1 VNESNAIRSIS
12 LFFMLLFGSYLQGQ
26 IEPCKESEIYKVAF
40 QDLLENYQDTLVV
53 QIRNGG
59 SSFLVED
66 INQVSALTESQ
77 LNQVKKVLSSPW
89 DGTSCPDIPD
99 LLEMVNSDNRRAL
112 KDSYKTITCSQPIFI
127 SESKA
132 LLVFSFATRNKNS
145 QGRKAIG
152 AAVLDTYILENMKWI
167 RENRQA
173 LSWY

>member
-1 VNESNAIRSIS
+1 MNESNAIRSIS
-12 LFFMLLFGSYLQGQ
+12 LFFMVLFGPYLQGQ
-26 IEPCKESEIYKVAF
+26 IDSCKESEIYKVAF

-59 SSFLVED
+59 STFLIED
-66 INQVSALTESQ
+66 INQVSTLTESQ
-77 LNQVKKVLSSPW
+77 LSQVKKVMSSPW

-99 LLEMVNSDNRRAL
+99 LLKMVNTDNRRAL
-112 KDSYKTITCSQPIFI
+112 KDSYKIITCSQPIFI

-145 QGRKAIG
+145 QGGKAIG
-152 AAVLDTYILENMKWI
+152 ADVLDTYILVDMKWI

-173 LSWY
+173 LSFH